1 MGHLRKIR
9 QAKPHFVESRISGAR
24 RRTRKLVRRARLN
37 LLIPSRQTE
46 YLLREFCPCGLPLA
60 CHMKRAA
67 QLGSL
72 IKNIKDMS
80 EAASTL
86 MKQREEYA
94 EELDDIKDSLTSE
107 TSSQVIVRDVVFAGT
122 KICIND
128 IQMTVKSDCKYCRFY
143 KDRADIKMSSL

>member
-1 MGHLRKIR
+1 MDSSMINFPDEFKQKI
-9 QAKPHFVESRISGAR
+9 AKGV
-24 RRTRKLVRRARLN
+24 KLS
-37 LLIPSRQTE
+37 PDT
-46 YLLREFCPCGLPLA
+46 
-60 CHMKRAA
+60 
-67 QLGSL
+67 